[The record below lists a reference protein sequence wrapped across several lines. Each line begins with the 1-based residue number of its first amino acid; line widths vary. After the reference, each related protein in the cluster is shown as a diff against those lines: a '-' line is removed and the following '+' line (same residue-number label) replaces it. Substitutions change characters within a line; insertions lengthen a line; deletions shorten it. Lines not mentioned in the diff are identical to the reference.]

1 MIFTADQE
9 KELVAYITKAS
20 DMYFGL
26 GPMEV
31 RKLAFSFATFLER
44 KMPKSWESTSAAGK
58 DWFGSFIKRNPSL
71 SIRKPEST
79 SLARASSFNQYNV
92 DCFFNNLDIVLAK
105 YKLTPLEI
113 WNERGTLV
121 TLCMAVSA
129 VGNSVPPFFVF
140 TRVHMK
146 DDFLVN
152 ASLGSCGSAN
162 KSGWMTEKDFV
173 LYLQHFVKHARP
185 SLEKPVLLLLD
196 NHGSHLSVEGLNYAK
211 TSTIGFISV
220 WATETLCQR
229 SYRGLAQ
236 ESSRPNN
243 DIPGIVKEALPSA
256 ITPRNI
262 MAGFQKAGVAAYN
275 RNIFT
280 EDDFAPSMVTNR
292 PNQNHVTST
301 AIETATTTNEVDDV
315 PPTEI
320 EFINLT
326 PIEEIP
332 EDQLINAVLVQPGSS
347 SPSTSS
353 SSSIGLSSH
362 FSADG
367 SVLENLRPLP
377 KAGPRKTAVRVSR
390 QRKTA
395 ILTSTPVK
403 DMLEKEK
410 EKTAERATKKLI
422 AQQRK
427 ATKKLHR

>member
-1 MIFTADQE
+1 MF
-9 KELVAYITKAS
+9 L
-20 DMYFGL
+20 
-26 GPMEV
+26 
-31 RKLAFSFATFLER
+31 FSKPRLT
-44 KMPKSWESTSAAGK
+44 
-58 DWFGSFIKRNPSL
+58 IYSL
-71 SIRKPEST
+71 LFP
-79 SLARASSFNQYNV
+79 
-92 DCFFNNLDIVLAK
+92 
-105 YKLTPLEI
+105 
-113 WNERGTLV
+113 
-121 TLCMAVSA
+121 
-129 VGNSVPPFFVF
+129 
-140 TRVHMK
+140 RVHMK

-211 TSTIGFISV
+211 ANGIIMLSFPPHTSHRLQPLDLSVYGPLKHYVNGAIGAWLKNHPGQTMTF
-220 WATETLCQR
+220 R
-229 SYRGLAQ
+229 H
-236 ESSRPNN
+236 
-243 DIPGIVKEALPSA
+243 IPGIVKEALPSA

-262 MAGFQKAGVAAYN
+262 MAGFEKAGVAPYN

-280 EDDFAPSMVTNR
+280 EDDFAPSMVTDR
-292 PNQNHVTST
+292 PNQNQTNEVEDVTST
-301 AIETATTTNEVDDV
+301 AIETATTTNEVEDV

-326 PIEEIP
+326 AIEEIP
-332 EDQLINAVLVQPGSS
+332 EAELINAVLVQPGSS

-353 SSSIGLSSH
+353 SSSISSQAT
-362 FSADG
+362 ADG

-377 KAGPRKTAVRVSR
+377 KAGPRKTAARVSR

-403 DMLEKEK
+403 DMIEKEK
-410 EKTAERATKKLI
+410 EKTAERATKKLF

-427 ATKKLHR
+427 ATKKTAPVKAKGKTPKKRTKTTPTGPNVDEKECYCLVCQEPYSKSISAWIQCKKCGEWAHEDCVDDMSIKEELYWCDDCI